1 MDRLSA
7 LSAAFLSAEDVDA
20 DSSMVIG
27 SLGVLEGPAP
37 ALDDLRALVE
47 ERLPARYRQR
57 VRRSLLGLRAPAW
70 EDEAGFDVRRH
81 VRRVAVPAPGG
92 RAELAELMG
101 RTMSER
107 MDRNHPL
114 WDIALCEGL
123 EDGRWALICRLH
135 HALADGV
142 SGTALLGVV
151 YDIPDEAA
159 PATVGVGPASGSRV
173 QRLAGALLGA
183 TRGGLALGS
192 ALLPVHGPSVT
203 GPIRSG
209 RRYAWTSV
217 PLSSAKERRREL
229 HVTVND
235 VALAAVTAGFR
246 TLLDHRGIEPHP
258 HAIRSLVPV
267 AAWAGSG
274 LDTPDNRV
282 TLMLADL
289 PVDVEHPVERVR
301 AVHELVARLRHH
313 GEPEAGVVAQQLIGA
328 VPYPLVEN
336 ATRLAL
342 RLPHHHL
349 STVTTNVPG
358 PRQPLTCLG
367 RRVEQLLPY
376 VPIADRVCIGV
387 AMFSYCGVLTFGV
400 TSDLDVT
407 DLDVLVDGI
416 EAGWWELA
424 GGVGTEGP
432 SGRGRVT
439 LPARTAP
446 REA

>member
-7 LSAAFLSAEDVDA
+7 LSAAFLSAEDVDP

-27 SLGVLEGPAP
+27 SLAVLAGPAP
-37 ALDDLRALVE
+37 QMDELRALVE
-47 ERLPARYRQR
+47 QRLPLAPRYRQR
-57 VRRSLLGLRAPAW
+57 VRRSFLGLRAPGW
-70 EDEAGFDVRRH
+70 EDEADFDLRRH

-92 RAELAELMG
+92 EAEMAELMG
-101 RTMSER
+101 RTMADR
-107 MDRNHPL
+107 MDRDHPL
-114 WDIALCEGL
+114 WDITLVEGL
-123 EDGRWALICRLH
+123 DGGRWGLLCRIH

-142 SGTALLGVV
+142 SGTALLRVV
-151 YDIPDEAA
+151 YDVPDEAA
-159 PATVGVGPASGSRV
+159 PASVGVRKAPGSRLR
-173 QRLAGALLGA
+173 RLAGAALDAG
-183 TRGGLALGS
+183 RGGLFLS
-192 ALLPVHGPSVT
+192 TALLPVHGPSVT
-203 GPIRSG
+203 GPIHLG

-217 PLSSAKERRREL
+217 PLASVRERRRDL

-246 TLLDHRGIEPHP
+246 ALLVHRGLEPHP
-258 HAIRSLVPV
+258 RAVRSLVPV
-267 AAWAGSG
+267 SAWADNGV
-274 LDTPDNRV
+274 DEPDNRV

-289 PVDVEHPVERVR
+289 PVEVEHPLDRVR
-301 AVHELVARLRHH
+301 AVHELVARLRHT
-313 GEPEAGVVAQQLIGA
+313 GEPEAGVMAQQLISA

-358 PRQPLTCLG
+358 PRQPLSCLG
-367 RRVEQLLPY
+367 REVERMLPY

-387 AMFSYCGVLTFGV
+387 AMFSYCGELTFGV

-416 EAGWWELA
+416 EAGWWSLA
-424 GGVGTEGP
+424 GPKVP
-432 SGRGRVT
+432 VSRDLR
-439 LPARTAP
+439 P
-446 REA
+446 

>member
-7 LSAAFLSAEDVDA
+7 LSAAFLSAEDVDPV
-20 DSSMVIG
+20 SSMVIG
-27 SLGVLEGPAP
+27 SIGILPGPAP

-47 ERLPARYRQR
+47 ERLPPRYRQR
-57 VRRSLLGLRAPAW
+57 VRRSLLGLRAPGW
-70 EDEAGFDVRRH
+70 QDEADFDVRRH
-81 VRRVAVPAPGG
+81 VRRVAVPTPGG
-92 RAELAELMG
+92 RAEVAELVG

-107 MDRNHPL
+107 MDRDYPL
-114 WDIALCEGL
+114 WDITLCEGL
-123 EDGRWALICRLH
+123 EGGRWGLICRIH

-142 SGTALLGVV
+142 SGTALLRVV
-151 YDIPDEAA
+151 YDIPVEAS
-159 PATVGVGPASGSRV
+159 PASVGVGKASGSRMR
-173 QRLAGALLGA
+173 RLTGALIGA
-183 TRGGLALGS
+183 GRGALALGT
-192 ALLPVHGPSVT
+192 ALVPVHGPSVT

-217 PLSSAKERRREL
+217 PLSSARERRHDL
-229 HVTVND
+229 NVTVND
-235 VALAAVTAGFR
+235 VALAAATAGFHA
-246 TLLDHRGIEPHP
+246 LLAHRGVEPHP

-267 AAWAGSG
+267 SARAAAGVEDPG
-274 LDTPDNRV
+274 NRV

-301 AVHELVARLRHH
+301 AVHELIVQLRHH
-313 GEPEAGVVAQQLIGA
+313 GEPEAGVMAQQLISA

-367 RRVEQLLPY
+367 REVEQLLPY

-407 DLDVLVDGI
+407 DLDVLVEGI
-416 EAGWWELA
+416 EAGWWSLA
-424 GGVGTEGP
+424 GPKVLAGEDV
-432 SGRGRVT
+432 
-439 LPARTAP
+439 
-446 REA
+446 

>member
-7 LSAAFLSAEDVDA
+7 LSAAFLSAEDVDP

-37 ALDDLRALVE
+37 TAAELRAVIE
-47 ERLPARYRQR
+47 ERLPTRYRQR
-57 VRRSLLGLRAPAW
+57 VHRSPLGLRAPGWA
-70 EDEAGFDVRRH
+70 DEPGFDVGHH
-81 VRRVAVPAPGG
+81 VRRVALPAPGG
-92 RAELAELMG
+92 REELAELMG
-101 RTMSER
+101 RTMGDR
-107 MDRNHPL
+107 MDRDHPL
-114 WDIALCEGL
+114 WDVTLCEGL
-123 EDGRWALICRLH
+123 EDGRWALICRVH

-142 SGTALLGVV
+142 SGTALLRVV
-151 YDIPDEAA
+151 YDVPEEAA
-159 PATVGVGPASGSRV
+159 PAVVGVRPASGSRV
-173 QRLAGALLGA
+173 RRLGGAVLGA

-203 GPIRSG
+203 GAIRSG

-217 PLSSAKERRREL
+217 PLSSARERRRDL
-229 HVTVND
+229 NVTVND
-235 VALAAVTAGFR
+235 VALAAATAGFR
-246 TLLDHRGIEPHP
+246 ALLVHRGIEPHP

-274 LDTPDNRV
+274 PETPDNRV

-289 PVDVEHPVERVR
+289 PVDVEHPIERVR
-301 AVHELVARLRHH
+301 AVHELVARLRQH

-328 VPYPLVEN
+328 VPYPLVEG

-358 PRQPLTCLG
+358 PRQPLSCLG

-407 DLDVLVDGI
+407 DLDVLVEGI

-424 GGVGTEGP
+424 RPAGPKVLAVGD
-432 SGRGRVT
+432 V
-439 LPARTAP
+439 
-446 REA
+446 